1 MSKKV
6 KKSAVIAAAVLAA
19 ALIAVFFNRSKLII
33 FFSERNIVKGNYSAA
48 ETLLKADKGEYSKA
62 LGEYIGLRRD
72 IKKYYPSLLIEFDAE
87 KIGQWRGTAKTLA
100 DNGIIQNA
108 EIGAVVRNIAAGTGL
123 ILSVDSAYA
132 GIEDDVDCLL
142 DIFSEYN
149 RLHIQKNG
157 ENAVFTLREEY
168 AKIDKWKRALE
179 NISDFAE
186 AVPDYEGVY
195 LLSYLIKEGQS
206 EIVQFEN
213 EMDAVASAGH
223 GLDENVH
230 YSDNTARNFPEI
242 NNGNGAVIS
251 FRNKADFKKYLLSG
265 IRSQLISTQLI
276 GYYYSEDE

>member
-33 FFSERNIVKGNYSAA
+33 LFSERNIVKGNYSAA

-72 IKKYYPSLLIEFDAE
+72 IKKYYPSLLIEFDAV

-179 NISDFAE
+179 KISDFAE